1 MLFFNFKI
9 TLYSSEKYNYINYL
23 RINWLLSWSK
33 RCPNNSKFTRY
44 FPGLMLN
51 SESRAA
57 WIICGK
63 STNDFYRPSE
73 LNGSKIGYLLFIA
86 DISFVLLKMLCFIL
100 KFSLIKFETPDVLIS
115 TPNSFIVATDNSD
128 WLLKTS
134 LYT

>member
-1 MLFFNFKI
+1 
-9 TLYSSEKYNYINYL
+9 
-23 RINWLLSWSK
+23 
-33 RCPNNSKFTRY
+33 
-44 FPGLMLN
+44 MLN